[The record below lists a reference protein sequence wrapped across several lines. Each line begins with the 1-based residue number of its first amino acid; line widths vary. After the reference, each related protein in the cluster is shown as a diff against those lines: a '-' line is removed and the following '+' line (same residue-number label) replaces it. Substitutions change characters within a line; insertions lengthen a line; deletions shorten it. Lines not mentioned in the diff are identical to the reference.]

1 MQKISQFLV
10 NFIGSHR
17 TAEAVPVWE
26 PTVVETLG
34 MLAFVMTIV
43 MTILD

>member
-1 MQKISQFLV
+1 MQKISEFLV

-26 PTVVETLG
+26 RTVVETLA
-34 MLAFVMTIV
+34 MLAIVMTVV